1 MKKTNILSLILISL
15 LVLSAC
21 GKSKEQLEKESE
33 SRSEVSSKKKESSEI
48 ASVRKEAEKEV
59 ATENSNKD
67 VSSPARPQQNTSN
80 DKSSIQS
87 LSTSVKKYDSNL
99 SGANT
104 YNDVLTLIIDNDAAN
119 SGVAGSERIQK
130 SFLSSLTDDINHFKK
145 NDLAKNGILITGAY
159 IKTDAGTYIP
169 TMTMYFDTN
178 SLNTEDFSDAIREYS
193 DDPTAILDKASNYY
207 IFGMWLQQT
216 SGKNLYDGVSLVQ
229 NDDAPEFFNKA
240 YGSHE
245 VIKPA

>member
-1 MKKTNILSLILISL
+1 MKKTNILGLLLISL

-21 GKSKEQLEKESE
+21 GKSKEPSNDEKQSTSE
-33 SRSEVSSKKKESSEI
+33 SRKIASIKKKTSELSSMNKSAHEHTSQK
-48 ASVRKEAEKEV
+48 ADNSS
-59 ATENSNKD
+59 ATSSN
-67 VSSPARPQQNTSN
+67 AQTS
-80 DKSSIQS
+80 IHT
-87 LSTSVKKYDSNL
+87 LSESVKKYDSNL

-130 SFLSSLTDDINHFKK
+130 SFLSSLTDDINHFKR

-229 NDDAPEFFNKA
+229 NDDAPDFFNQT
-240 YGSHE
+240 YRSHE